1 MVAAKCVVMY
11 GGGLTSYE
19 ASRRAIE
26 IYGKKTLRFGLQIP
40 KQKTPTCID
49 SMTMLSAC

>member
-1 MVAAKCVVMY
+1 MVPAKCVVMY

-26 IYGKKTLRFGLQIP
+26 IYGKENVEIWFADTKTE
-40 KQKTPTCID
+40 D
-49 SMTMLSAC
+49 ACLMAPQVMNL